1 MIKKPKPRKSK
12 PTKSK
17 PRKSKPRKSKPTKSK
32 PTKSKV
38 KSKPRKSK
46 VKSKPR
52 KTKAK
57 SKSKPRKSK
66 AKSKGKPK
74 GKSKGKPKGK
84 LYMISPQINLP
95 NLPDDILKKIFLEV
109 PDTLRMPIAKPYIL
123 SVIQIQNELIKKFK
137 QIKLKTVTEIIV
149 EYVPSK
155 YILKGITGPSLLD
168 LFFIMLK
175 DVGENVL
182 EFVLEK
188 RLLSEYDIQD
198 YLGDEDW
205 QAYNISESQL
215 KDMLSYLTRKNERDH
230 LIFFLSDEI
239 MDEYPQ
245 SNKDNLI
252 DKLIEFGY
260 MVKNDVYNIIKKVKD
275 RKVLIDMLK
284 GFDDFN

>member
-17 PRKSKPRKSKPTKSK
+17 PRKSKPTKSKPTKSK

-52 KTKAK
+52 KSKAK

-66 AKSKGKPK
+66 AKSKSKP
-74 GKSKGKPKGK
+74 KGKPKGK

-109 PDTLRMPIAKPYIL
+109 PNTLRMPIAKTYIL

-137 QIKLKTVTEIIV
+137 KIKLKTVTEIIV

-175 DVGENVL
+175 DARKNVL

-215 KDMLSYLTRKNERDH
+215 KNMLSYLTRKNERDH
-230 LIFFLSDEI
+230 LIFFISNEI
-239 MDEYPQ
+239 MDEYPE

-252 DKLIEFGY
+252 DKLIDFGY
-260 MVKNDVYNIIKKVKD
+260 MDENDVYNIIKKVKD